1 MKQFLQLTILSI
13 FCFLSMTVASQN
25 QRSYETPNDSQIK
38 KFIKTTSNK
47 NISSDAAGKA
57 NYLSYY
63 KDLFQNRIIVNYK
76 IGISE
81 VYPQI
86 STKGNN
92 VVAPIKITSE
102 GKVKAFNILD
112 YDIDLSGNEVQYFSL
127 GENTL
132 ITILPQKH
140 FRN

>member
-1 MKQFLQLTILSI
+1 MKQFIQVNFLFA
-13 FCFLSMTVASQN
+13 FCFISMAVSSQN
-25 QRSYETPNDSQIK
+25 QRSYETPSDNQVV
-38 KFIKTTSNK
+38 KFIKSTSNK
-47 NISSDAAGKA
+47 NIKSGDAEKA
-57 NYLSYY
+57 NHFNYY
-63 KDLFQNRIIVNYK
+63 KDLFQNRILVNYK
-76 IGISE
+76 IGVSE
-81 VYPQI
+81 IYPQI

-92 VVAPIKITSE
+92 VIPPIQLTSQ

-112 YDIDLSGNEVQYFSL
+112 YDISLSEKNVQYFSL

>member
-1 MKQFLQLTILSI
+1 M
-13 FCFLSMTVASQN
+13 
-25 QRSYETPNDSQIK
+25 
-38 KFIKTTSNK
+38 
-47 NISSDAAGKA
+47 
-57 NYLSYY
+57 
-63 KDLFQNRIIVNYK
+63 
-76 IGISE
+76 
-81 VYPQI
+81 YPQI